1 MKNVVCYSVCMLL
14 ISFICVSAEEIH
26 PGDYTVGSIS
36 KGEVDTYFF
45 DADAGEY
52 VSVLIGEITDYG
64 GFSPQIEFFDPDG
77 TRTSVYGT
85 QSASINAA
93 KIKKSGSCMIIVHS
107 YNWVSE
113 GIYALSVIKNPGTD
127 VNDIDDDPVA
137 IMPGELKSGYIDVGD
152 LDGYTFEAAAGD
164 VVTILMSETGDYG
177 GFDPRVELIEPDGTR
192 TYYSLSSRTSADF
205 IDAKKISKA
214 GTCMIIAR
222 EYNGYQTGTYNL
234 SMVKTASTD
243 LSEPVNSPVLLTA
256 GQLATGVIEKG
267 QLNGYTFNASA
278 GDIITILM
286 GEMIDCYGFSPQLD
300 LIEPNGTRAYFTGSE
315 SAVIN
320 AKKLSETGTYM
331 LIARSSSGYA
341 EGMYG
346 LTMLNNSNTLE
357 NDSQDSAV
365 AIKSGDVKNGS
376 ISKGDL
382 DAYIFQAD
390 AGDAVN
396 IVMSE
401 VGDNGDFDPQ
411 VELVEPDGT
420 LTSVWNAGSAE
431 LNKTLSK
438 AGTYMIIARE
448 RQGNQEGTYTLKLNI
463 VK

>member
-1 MKNVVCYSVCMLL
+1 MKSVVCYSVCMLL
-14 ISFICVSAEEIH
+14 ISCVCASAAEIK
-26 PGDYTVGSIS
+26 PGDYTVGSIT

-45 DADAGEY
+45 DAGAGEC
-52 VSVLIGEITDYG
+52 VSVQIGEVTDYG
-64 GFSPQIEFFDPDG
+64 GFSPQIEFFEPDG
-77 TRTSVYGT
+77 TRTSVYGA
-85 QSASINAA
+85 QSAAINA
-93 KIKKSGSCMIIVHS
+93 KMIKQSGSCMIIVHS
-107 YNWVSE
+107 YNWLSE
-113 GIYALSVIKNPGTD
+113 GIYALNVIKNPGTD

-137 IMPGELKSGYIDVGD
+137 ITPGELKSGYIDVGD

-164 VVTILMSETGDYG
+164 IVTILMSETGDCG

-192 TYYSLSSRTSADF
+192 TYYSTSSRSSADF
-205 IDAKKISKA
+205 IDAKKINQA

-222 EYNGYQTGTYNL
+222 EYNGYQTGYYNL
-234 SMVKTASTD
+234 SIVKSPGTD
-243 LSEPVNSPVLLTA
+243 ANGSDNKIISLTA
-256 GQLATGVIEKG
+256 GQLQTGSIAKG

-278 GDIITILM
+278 GDVITVLM
-286 GEMIDCYGFSPQLD
+286 GKMIDYYGFSPQLD
-300 LIEPNGTRAYFTGSE
+300 LIEPNGTRTYYTGAE
-315 SAVIN
+315 AALIN
-320 AKKLSETGTYM
+320 AKKLTETGKYM
-331 LIARSSSGYA
+331 LIARSSTGCA

-346 LTMLNNSNTLE
+346 LTMLNKSSTLE

-365 AIKSGDVKNGS
+365 AIISGDVKTGG

-390 AGDAVN
+390 AGDVVN

-401 VGDNGDFDPQ
+401 VSDNGDFDPQ

-438 AGTYMIIARE
+438 TGTYMIIARE

-463 VK
+463 AK